1 MYMLA
6 VKVIHLAK
14 QLSKEGWNVLLGVD
28 NFKSLLQAE
37 WHMLQLLTNTN
48 RRNSGEFINYTAP
61 KIAPISILNEIYAS
75 CNDFQRNKSKKSNG
89 SFTSVLIT

>member
-1 MYMLA
+1 MLA
-6 VKVIHLAK
+6 VKVIHLGK
-14 QLSKEGWNVLLGVD
+14 QLSKEGWDVLLGID

-48 RRNSGEFINYTAP
+48 KRNPAEFINYTAP

-75 CNDFQRNKSKKSNG
+75 CNDYQRNKSKRSTG
-89 SFTSVLIT
+89 SLTSVLIT